1 MMLTDSTAVC
11 GPADFSL
18 KDEANRKKLKNFII
32 EQLYPDDPD
41 GWRAAL
47 SVFAVPVWNRF
58 ETVWYAPQEIVGFA
72 PKIRRFLEYSTVQQ
86 NVFKCRL
93 YEVLQDLSSRAGAFT
108 AVTGEQRLLVSC
120 LSDPSGVFGFGRA
133 MYFDPEKDLYVIN
146 DRNPVII
153 RWGVISEGGNPEPLL
168 QKFFSTCGSDN
179 SQEKSAPGDDFSS
192 EGAKFSS
199 SGSDSAATE
208 TAPECTNNGSDSTA
222 PETDPGCLY
231 NGSGS
236 TSSETESGCLYNGSD
251 STASEIEPGCT
262 NNGSDSAASETEL
275 GGTFNRSVDRN
286 SKPKGKAKVFSSRRP
301 QKEVYYN
308 ENITGDAG
316 LQSGLGCIVYTLL
329 IICWITYSN
338 IADKPEDIS
347 YRSGIVFLIFVLII
361 FCNIFKNKRRN

>member
-18 KDEANRKKLKNFII
+18 KDEANRKKLENFII

-72 PKIRRFLEYSTVQQ
+72 PKIRRFSEYSTVQQ

-93 YEVLQDLSSRAGAFT
+93 YEVLHDLSSRAGAFT

-120 LSDPSGVFGFGRA
+120 LSDPAGVFGLGSA

-179 SQEKSAPGDDFSS
+179 SQEPAAPGDDFAS

-199 SGSDSAATE
+199 SGSESA
-208 TAPECTNNGSDSTA
+208 A
-222 PETDPGCLY
+222 PETDPGCI
-231 NGSGS
+231 
-236 TSSETESGCLYNGSD
+236 YNGSD
-251 STASEIEPGCT
+251 SATTETDPGR
-262 NNGSDSAASETEL
+262 
-275 GGTFNRSVDRN
+275 TFNRSVDRN
-286 SKPKGKAKVFSSRRP
+286 SKPKGKTKVFSSRRP

-316 LQSGLGCIVYTLL
+316 LQNGLGCIVYTLL
-329 IICWITYSN
+329 IICWITYNN

-347 YRSGIVFLIFVLII
+347 
-361 FCNIFKNKRRN
+361 

>member
-1 MMLTDSTAVC
+1 MILTDSTAVC

-72 PKIRRFLEYSTVQQ
+72 PKIRRFSEYSTVQQ

-120 LSDPSGVFGFGRA
+120 LSDPAGVFGLGRA

-153 RWGVISEGGNPEPLL
+153 RWGVISEGGNRSRYCKNFSVPADLITVRRSLHREMTLHQKVQSSVLPVQKVQPLK
-168 QKFFSTCGSDN
+168 QNQCVQTTV
-179 SQEKSAPGDDFSS
+179 Q
-192 EGAKFSS
+192 
-199 SGSDSAATE
+199 
-208 TAPECTNNGSDSTA
+208 TAQPLKQNQCYKQRFRQHN
-222 PETDPGCLY
+222 
-231 NGSGS
+231 
-236 TSSETESGCLYNGSD
+236 
-251 STASEIEPGCT
+251 
-262 NNGSDSAASETEL
+262 
-275 GGTFNRSVDRN
+275 F
-286 SKPKGKAKVFSSRRP
+286 
-301 QKEVYYN
+301 
-308 ENITGDAG
+308 
-316 LQSGLGCIVYTLL
+316 
-329 IICWITYSN
+329 
-338 IADKPEDIS
+338 
-347 YRSGIVFLIFVLII
+347 
-361 FCNIFKNKRRN
+361 

>member
-1 MMLTDSTAVC
+1 MAAVFFFAMDSRYRITMMLTDSTAVC

-72 PKIRRFLEYSTVQQ
+72 PKIRRFSEYGTVQQ

-120 LSDPSGVFGFGRA
+120 LSEPYGVFGFGRA

-153 RWGVISEGGNPEPLL
+153 RWGVISEGGNLEPLL
-168 QKFFSTCGSDN
+168 QKFFSTCGSDS
-179 SQEKSAPGDDFSS
+179 SQEKSAPRDDFAS

-199 SGSDSAATE
+199 SGSESA
-208 TAPECTNNGSDSTA
+208 A
-222 PETDPGCLY
+222 PETDPGCI
-231 NGSGS
+231 
-236 TSSETESGCLYNGSD
+236 YNGSD
-251 STASEIEPGCT
+251 STASETDPGR
-262 NNGSDSAASETEL
+262 
-275 GGTFNRSVDRN
+275 TFNRSVDRN
-286 SKPKGKAKVFSSRRP
+286 SKPKGKTKVFSSRRP

-316 LQSGLGCIVYTLL
+316 LQNGLGCIVYTLL
-329 IICWITYSN
+329 IICWITYNN

-347 YRSGIVFLIFVLII
+347 YKSGIGFLIFALIFFCSI
-361 FCNIFKNKRRN
+361 FNNKRRN

>member
-1 MMLTDSTAVC
+1 M
-11 GPADFSL
+11 
-18 KDEANRKKLKNFII
+18 
-32 EQLYPDDPD
+32 
-41 GWRAAL
+41 
-47 SVFAVPVWNRF
+47 FAVPVWNRF

-72 PKIRRFLEYSTVQQ
+72 PKIRRFSEYSTVQQ

-120 LSDPSGVFGFGRA
+120 LSDPYGVFGFGRA

-179 SQEKSAPGDDFSS
+179 SQEPTASGDDFAS

-199 SGSDSAATE
+199 SGSESA
-208 TAPECTNNGSDSTA
+208 A
-222 PETDPGCLY
+222 PETDPGCIY

-236 TSSETESGCLYNGSD
+236 T
-251 STASEIEPGCT
+251 
-262 NNGSDSAASETEL
+262 ASETDP
-275 GGTFNRSVDRN
+275 GRTFNRSVDRN
-286 SKPKGKAKVFSSRRP
+286 SKPKGKTKVFSSRRP

-316 LQSGLGCIVYTLL
+316 LQNGLGCIAYTLL
-329 IICWITYSN
+329 IICWITYNN

-347 YRSGIVFLIFVLII
+347 YKSGIGFLIFVLIFFCSI
-361 FCNIFKNKRRN
+361 FNNKRRN

>member
-72 PKIRRFLEYSTVQQ
+72 PKIRRFSEYGTVQQ

-120 LSDPSGVFGFGRA
+120 LSDPAGVFGFGRA

-153 RWGVISEGGNPEPLL
+153 RWGVISEGGNLEPLL
-168 QKFFSTCGSDN
+168 QKFFSTCGSDS
-179 SQEKSAPGDDFSS
+179 SQEKSAPRDDFAS

-199 SGSDSAATE
+199 SGSESA
-208 TAPECTNNGSDSTA
+208 A
-222 PETDPGCLY
+222 PETDPGCI
-231 NGSGS
+231 
-236 TSSETESGCLYNGSD
+236 YNGSD
-251 STASEIEPGCT
+251 STASETDPGR
-262 NNGSDSAASETEL
+262 
-275 GGTFNRSVDRN
+275 TFNRSVDRN
-286 SKPKGKAKVFSSRRP
+286 SKPKGKTKVFSSRRP

-316 LQSGLGCIVYTLL
+316 LQNGLGCIVYTLL
-329 IICWITYSN
+329 IICWITYNN

-347 YRSGIVFLIFVLII
+347 YKSGIGFLIFALIFFCSI
-361 FCNIFKNKRRN
+361 FNNKRRN

>member
-1 MMLTDSTAVC
+1 MLTDSTAVC

-72 PKIRRFLEYSTVQQ
+72 PKIRRFSEYSTVQQ

-120 LSDPSGVFGFGRA
+120 LSDP
-133 MYFDPEKDLYVIN
+133 YFDPEKDLYVIN

-199 SGSDSAATE
+199 SGSESAAPETEPGCTNNGSDSATTE
-208 TAPECTNNGSDSTA
+208 TDPWCIYNGSGSTASEADPECTNNGSDSTA
-222 PETDPGCLY
+222 SEADPGCI
-231 NGSGS
+231 
-236 TSSETESGCLYNGSD
+236 YNGSD
-251 STASEIEPGCT
+251 STASETEPV
-262 NNGSDSAASETEL
+262 
-275 GGTFNRSVDRN
+275 GTFNRSVDRN

-316 LQSGLGCIVYTLL
+316 LQNGLGCIAYTLL
-329 IICWITYSN
+329 IICWITYNN

-347 YRSGIVFLIFVLII
+347 YKSGIGFLIFVLIFFCSI
-361 FCNIFKNKRRN
+361 FNNKRRN

>member
-1 MMLTDSTAVC
+1 MILTDSTAVC

-72 PKIRRFLEYSTVQQ
+72 PKIRRFSEYSTVQQ

-93 YEVLQDLSSRAGAFT
+93 YEVLQDLSSKAGAFT

-120 LSDPSGVFGFGRA
+120 LSDPAGVFGLGRA

-179 SQEKSAPGDDFSS
+179 SQEKSAPGDDFAS

-199 SGSDSAATE
+199 SGSESAA
-208 TAPECTNNGSDSTA
+208 P
-222 PETDPGCLY
+222 
-231 NGSGS
+231 
-236 TSSETESGCLYNGSD
+236 ETESGCLYNGSD
-251 STASEIEPGCT
+251 STTSKTEPM
-262 NNGSDSAASETEL
+262 SA
-275 GGTFNRSVDRN
+275 FNRSFDRN
-286 SKPKGKAKVFSSRRP
+286 SKPEGKVKVFSSRRP
-301 QKEVYYN
+301 QKEDYN
-308 ENITGDAG
+308 DEDKTGNRGEQDGIAFLIIALIIIG
-316 LQSGLGCIVYTLL
+316 LVINHIDKTGNSGYQGGIALL
-329 IICWITYSN
+329 II
-338 IADKPEDIS
+338 A
-347 YRSGIVFLIFVLII
+347 LFVIRGVSKYL
-361 FCNIFKNKRRN
+361 

>member
-72 PKIRRFLEYSTVQQ
+72 PKIRRFSEYSTVQQ

-120 LSDPSGVFGFGRA
+120 LSDPAGVFGLGRA

-179 SQEKSAPGDDFSS
+179 SQEQTAPGDDFAS

-199 SGSDSAATE
+199 SGSESA
-208 TAPECTNNGSDSTA
+208 A
-222 PETDPGCLY
+222 PET
-231 NGSGS
+231 
-236 TSSETESGCLYNGSD
+236 
-251 STASEIEPGCT
+251 EPWGT
-262 NNGSDSAASETEL
+262 YNGSDSAASETEPV
-275 GGTFNRSVDRN
+275 GTFNRSVDRN
-286 SKPKGKAKVFSSRRP
+286 SKPKGKAKVFSSRRL

-316 LQSGLGCIVYTLL
+316 LQNGLGCIVYTLL
-329 IICWITYSN
+329 IICWITYNN

-347 YRSGIVFLIFVLII
+347 YKSGIGFLIFVLIFFCSI
-361 FCNIFKNKRRN
+361 FNNKRRN

>member
-1 MMLTDSTAVC
+1 MLTDSTAVC

-72 PKIRRFLEYSTVQQ
+72 PKIRRFSEYSTVQQ

-120 LSDPSGVFGFGRA
+120 LSDPAGVFGLGRA

-153 RWGVISEGGNPEPLL
+153 RWGVISEGGNPEPVL

-179 SQEKSAPGDDFSS
+179 SQEQTAPGDDFSS

-199 SGSDSAATE
+199 SGSESA
-208 TAPECTNNGSDSTA
+208 A
-222 PETDPGCLY
+222 PET
-231 NGSGS
+231 
-236 TSSETESGCLYNGSD
+236 
-251 STASEIEPGCT
+251 EPWGT
-262 NNGSDSAASETEL
+262 YNGSDSAASETEPV
-275 GGTFNRSVDRN
+275 GTFNRSVDRN
-286 SKPKGKAKVFSSRRP
+286 SKPKEKAKVFSSRRP

-308 ENITGDAG
+308 ENIMGDAG
-316 LQSGLGCIVYTLL
+316 LQNGLGCIAYTLL
-329 IICWITYSN
+329 IICWITYNN

-347 YRSGIVFLIFVLII
+347 YKSGIGFLIFVLIFFCSI
-361 FCNIFKNKRRN
+361 FNNKRRN

>member
-72 PKIRRFLEYSTVQQ
+72 PKIRRFSEYSTVQQ

-93 YEVLQDLSSRAGAFT
+93 YEVLHDLSSRAGAFT

-120 LSDPSGVFGFGRA
+120 LSDPAGVFGLGSA

-179 SQEKSAPGDDFSS
+179 SQEPAAPGDDFAS

-199 SGSDSAATE
+199 SGSESA
-208 TAPECTNNGSDSTA
+208 A
-222 PETDPGCLY
+222 PETDPGCI
-231 NGSGS
+231 
-236 TSSETESGCLYNGSD
+236 YNGSD
-251 STASEIEPGCT
+251 SATTETDPGR
-262 NNGSDSAASETEL
+262 
-275 GGTFNRSVDRN
+275 TFNRSVDRN
-286 SKPKGKAKVFSSRRP
+286 SKPKGKTKVFSSRRP

-316 LQSGLGCIVYTLL
+316 LQNGLGCIVYTLL
-329 IICWITYSN
+329 IICWITYNN

-347 YRSGIVFLIFVLII
+347 
-361 FCNIFKNKRRN
+361 

>member
-1 MMLTDSTAVC
+1 MILTDSTAVC

-72 PKIRRFLEYSTVQQ
+72 PKIRRFSEYSTVQQ

-120 LSDPSGVFGFGRA
+120 LSDPAGVFGLGRA

-179 SQEKSAPGDDFSS
+179 SQEKSAPGDDFAS

-199 SGSDSAATE
+199 SGSESAA
-208 TAPECTNNGSDSTA
+208 P
-222 PETDPGCLY
+222 
-231 NGSGS
+231 
-236 TSSETESGCLYNGSD
+236 ETESGCLYNGSD
-251 STASEIEPGCT
+251 STTSKTEPM
-262 NNGSDSAASETEL
+262 SA
-275 GGTFNRSVDRN
+275 FNRSFDRN
-286 SKPKGKAKVFSSRRP
+286 SKPEGKVKVFSSRRP
-301 QKEVYYN
+301 QKEDYYDEDKIGN
-308 ENITGDAG
+308 RGEQDGIAFLIIALIIIGLVINHIDKTGN
-316 LQSGLGCIVYTLL
+316 SGYQGGIALL
-329 IICWITYSN
+329 II
-338 IADKPEDIS
+338 A
-347 YRSGIVFLIFVLII
+347 LFVIRGVSKYL
-361 FCNIFKNKRRN
+361 

>member
-72 PKIRRFLEYSTVQQ
+72 PEIRRFSEYSTVQQ

-120 LSDPSGVFGFGRA
+120 LSDPAGVFGLGRA

-179 SQEKSAPGDDFSS
+179 SQEQTAPGDDFAS

-199 SGSDSAATE
+199 SGSESA
-208 TAPECTNNGSDSTA
+208 D
-222 PETDPGCLY
+222 
-231 NGSGS
+231 
-236 TSSETESGCLYNGSD
+236 
-251 STASEIEPGCT
+251 
-262 NNGSDSAASETEL
+262 NGSDSAASETEPV
-275 GGTFNRSVDRN
+275 GTFNRSVDRN
-286 SKPKGKAKVFSSRRP
+286 SKPKGKAKVFSSRRL

-316 LQSGLGCIVYTLL
+316 LQNGLGCIAYTLL
-329 IICWITYSN
+329 IICWITYNN

-347 YRSGIVFLIFVLII
+347 YKSGIGFLIFVLIFFCSI
-361 FCNIFKNKRRN
+361 FNNKRRN

>member
-1 MMLTDSTAVC
+1 MDDRYRITTVLNDSTAVC
-11 GPADFSL
+11 GPAGFSL
-18 KDEANRKKLKNFII
+18 KDDANRDKLRKFII
-32 EQLYPDDPD
+32 EQLYPADPD

-72 PKIRRFLEYSTVQQ
+72 PKIRRFSEYSTVQQ

-120 LSDPSGVFGFGRA
+120 LSDPYGVFGFGRA

-153 RWGVISEGGNPEPLL
+153 RWGVISEGGNLEPLL
-168 QKFFSTCGSDN
+168 QKFFSTCGSDS
-179 SQEKSAPGDDFSS
+179 SQEKSAPRDDFAS

-199 SGSDSAATE
+199 SGSESA
-208 TAPECTNNGSDSTA
+208 A
-222 PETDPGCLY
+222 PETDPGCI
-231 NGSGS
+231 
-236 TSSETESGCLYNGSD
+236 YNGSD
-251 STASEIEPGCT
+251 STASETDPGR
-262 NNGSDSAASETEL
+262 
-275 GGTFNRSVDRN
+275 TFNRSVDRN
-286 SKPKGKAKVFSSRRP
+286 SKPKGKTKVFSSRRP

-316 LQSGLGCIVYTLL
+316 LQNGLGCIVYTLL
-329 IICWITYSN
+329 IICWITYNN

-347 YRSGIVFLIFVLII
+347 YKSGIGFLIFALIFFCSI
-361 FCNIFKNKRRN
+361 FNNKRRN

>member
-72 PKIRRFLEYSTVQQ
+72 PKIRRFSEYSTVQQ

-108 AVTGEQRLLVSC
+108 AVTGEQCLLVSC
-120 LSDPSGVFGFGRA
+120 LSDPAGVFGLGRA

-153 RWGVISEGGNPEPLL
+153 RWGVISESGNPEPLL

-199 SGSDSAATE
+199 SGSDSAVPE
-208 TAPECTNNGSDSTA
+208 TDPGCTNNGSDSTA
-222 PETDPGCLY
+222 
-231 NGSGS
+231 
-236 TSSETESGCLYNGSD
+236 SETESGCLYNGSD
-251 STASEIEPGCT
+251 STASEAEHGCVF
-262 NNGSDSAASETEL
+262 NGSDSTTSKTDPMSA
-275 GGTFNRSVDRN
+275 FNRSFDRN
-286 SKPKGKAKVFSSRRP
+286 SKPEGKVKVFSSRRP
-301 QKEVYYN
+301 QKEDYYD
-308 ENITGDAG
+308 EDKTGNRGEQDGIAFLIIALIIIG
-316 LQSGLGCIVYTLL
+316 LVINHIDKTGNSDYQGGIALL
-329 IICWITYSN
+329 II
-338 IADKPEDIS
+338 A
-347 YRSGIVFLIFVLII
+347 LFVIRGVS
-361 FCNIFKNKRRN
+361 KYM

>member
-1 MMLTDSTAVC
+1 MILTDSTAVC

-72 PKIRRFLEYSTVQQ
+72 PKIRRFSEYSTVQQ

-120 LSDPSGVFGFGRA
+120 LSDPAGVFGLGRA

-179 SQEKSAPGDDFSS
+179 SQEQTAPGDDFAS

-199 SGSDSAATE
+199 SGSESA
-208 TAPECTNNGSDSTA
+208 A
-222 PETDPGCLY
+222 PET
-231 NGSGS
+231 
-236 TSSETESGCLYNGSD
+236 
-251 STASEIEPGCT
+251 EPWGT
-262 NNGSDSAASETEL
+262 YNGSDSAASETEPV
-275 GGTFNRSVDRN
+275 GTFNRSVDRN

-316 LQSGLGCIVYTLL
+316 LQNGLGCIAYTLL
-329 IICWITYSN
+329 IICWITYNN

-347 YRSGIVFLIFVLII
+347 YKSGIGFLIFVMI
-361 FCNIFKNKRRN
+361 FFVIGRK

>member
-1 MMLTDSTAVC
+1 MRRRHRKVGFFYLMRAAGSRRFFWGAMDSRYRITMMLTDSTAVC

-72 PKIRRFLEYSTVQQ
+72 PKIRKFSEYSTVQQ
-86 NVFKCRL
+86 NHIFKCRL

-120 LSDPSGVFGFGRA
+120 LSDPAGVFGLGRA

-179 SQEKSAPGDDFSS
+179 SQEKTAPGDDFAS

-199 SGSDSAATE
+199 SGSESA
-208 TAPECTNNGSDSTA
+208 A
-222 PETDPGCLY
+222 PET
-231 NGSGS
+231 
-236 TSSETESGCLYNGSD
+236 
-251 STASEIEPGCT
+251 EPGCT
-262 NNGSDSAASETEL
+262 NNGSDSATTETDP
-275 GGTFNRSVDRN
+275 GRTFNRSVDRN
-286 SKPKGKAKVFSSRRP
+286 SKPKGKTKVFSSRRP
-301 QKEVYYN
+301 QKEKSVYVRLPPLSAPD
-308 ENITGDAG
+308 TTCHSQVS
-316 LQSGLGCIVYTLL
+316 LSLKQSTKL
-329 IICWITYSN
+329 SN
-338 IADKPEDIS
+338 S
-347 YRSGIVFLIFVLII
+347 QL
-361 FCNIFKNKRRN
+361 

>member
-1 MMLTDSTAVC
+1 MDDRYRITTVLNDSTAVC
-11 GPADFSL
+11 GPAGFSL
-18 KDEANRKKLKNFII
+18 KDDANRDKLRKFII

-72 PKIRRFLEYSTVQQ
+72 PKIRRFSEYSTVQQ

-108 AVTGEQRLLVSC
+108 AVTGEQRLMVSC
-120 LSDPSGVFGFGRA
+120 LSEPSGIFGFGRA
-133 MYFDPEKDLYVIN
+133 VYFDPDRDLYVVN
-146 DRNPVII
+146 DSVPVVV
-153 RWGVISEGGNPEPLL
+153 RWGVVTAGTDHEPALK
-168 QKFFSTCGSDN
+168 KFFSTCGSDN
-179 SQEKSAPGDDFSS
+179 SQEQTAPGDDFAS

-199 SGSDSAATE
+199 SGSESA
-208 TAPECTNNGSDSTA
+208 A
-222 PETDPGCLY
+222 PETDPGCI
-231 NGSGS
+231 
-236 TSSETESGCLYNGSD
+236 YNGSD
-251 STASEIEPGCT
+251 STASETDPGR
-262 NNGSDSAASETEL
+262 
-275 GGTFNRSVDRN
+275 TFNRSVDRN

-316 LQSGLGCIVYTLL
+316 LQNGLGCIVYTLL
-329 IICWITYSN
+329 IICWITYNN

-347 YRSGIVFLIFVLII
+347 YKSGIGFLIFVLIFFCSI
-361 FCNIFKNKRRN
+361 FNNKRRN

>member
-72 PKIRRFLEYSTVQQ
+72 PKIRRFSEYSTVQQ

-120 LSDPSGVFGFGRA
+120 LSDPYGVFGFGRA

-199 SGSDSAATE
+199 SGSDS
-208 TAPECTNNGSDSTA
+208 TAS
-222 PETDPGCLY
+222 ETDPGR
-231 NGSGS
+231 
-236 TSSETESGCLYNGSD
+236 
-251 STASEIEPGCT
+251 
-262 NNGSDSAASETEL
+262 
-275 GGTFNRSVDRN
+275 TFNRSVDRN
-286 SKPKGKAKVFSSRRP
+286 SKPKGKTKVFSSRRP

-316 LQSGLGCIVYTLL
+316 LQNGLGCIVYTLL
-329 IICWITYSN
+329 IICWITYNN

-347 YRSGIVFLIFVLII
+347 YKSGIGFLIFVLIFFCSI
-361 FCNIFKNKRRN
+361 FNNKRRN

>member
-72 PKIRRFLEYSTVQQ
+72 PKIRRFSEYSTVQQ

-93 YEVLQDLSSRAGAFT
+93 YEVLQDLSSKAGAFT

-120 LSDPSGVFGFGRA
+120 LSDPAGVFGLGRA

-179 SQEKSAPGDDFSS
+179 SQEKSAPGDDFAS

-199 SGSDSAATE
+199 SGSESAA
-208 TAPECTNNGSDSTA
+208 P
-222 PETDPGCLY
+222 
-231 NGSGS
+231 
-236 TSSETESGCLYNGSD
+236 ETESGCLYNGSD
-251 STASEIEPGCT
+251 STTSKTEPM
-262 NNGSDSAASETEL
+262 SA
-275 GGTFNRSVDRN
+275 FNRSFDRN
-286 SKPKGKAKVFSSRRP
+286 SKPEGKVKVFSSRRP
-301 QKEVYYN
+301 QKEDYN
-308 ENITGDAG
+308 DEDKTGNRGEQDGIAFLIIALIIIG
-316 LQSGLGCIVYTLL
+316 LVINHIDKTGNSGYQGGIALL
-329 IICWITYSN
+329 II
-338 IADKPEDIS
+338 A
-347 YRSGIVFLIFVLII
+347 LFVIRGVSKYL
-361 FCNIFKNKRRN
+361 

>member
-1 MMLTDSTAVC
+1 MILTDSTAVC

-72 PKIRRFLEYSTVQQ
+72 PEIRRFSEYSTVQQ

-120 LSDPSGVFGFGRA
+120 LSDPAGVFGLGRA

-179 SQEKSAPGDDFSS
+179 SQEKSAPGDDFAS

-199 SGSDSAATE
+199 SGSESAAPETE
-208 TAPECTNNGSDSTA
+208 PVCTNNGSYSTASETEPVCTNNGSDSTA
-222 PETDPGCLY
+222 SEPDPGCIY

-236 TSSETESGCLYNGSD
+236 TASEPDPGCIYNGSG
-251 STASEIEPGCT
+251 STASETDPGR
-262 NNGSDSAASETEL
+262 
-275 GGTFNRSVDRN
+275 TFNRSVDRN
-286 SKPKGKAKVFSSRRP
+286 SKPKGKTKVFSSRRP

-316 LQSGLGCIVYTLL
+316 LQNGLGCIVYTLL
-329 IICWITYSN
+329 IICWITYNN

-347 YRSGIVFLIFVLII
+347 YKSGIGFLIFVLI
-361 FCNIFKNKRRN
+361 FFL

>member
-1 MMLTDSTAVC
+1 MLTDSTAVC

-72 PKIRRFLEYSTVQQ
+72 PKIRRFSEYSTVQQ

-153 RWGVISEGGNPEPLL
+153 RWG
-168 QKFFSTCGSDN
+168 SD
-179 SQEKSAPGDDFSS
+179 
-192 EGAKFSS
+192 
-199 SGSDSAATE
+199 
-208 TAPECTNNGSDSTA
+208 
-222 PETDPGCLY
+222 
-231 NGSGS
+231 
-236 TSSETESGCLYNGSD
+236 
-251 STASEIEPGCT
+251 I
-262 NNGSDSAASETEL
+262 
-275 GGTFNRSVDRN
+275 
-286 SKPKGKAKVFSSRRP
+286 
-301 QKEVYYN
+301 
-308 ENITGDAG
+308 
-316 LQSGLGCIVYTLL
+316 
-329 IICWITYSN
+329 
-338 IADKPEDIS
+338 
-347 YRSGIVFLIFVLII
+347 
-361 FCNIFKNKRRN
+361 

>member
-72 PKIRRFLEYSTVQQ
+72 PKIRRFSEYSTVQQ

-120 LSDPSGVFGFGRA
+120 LSDPAGVFGLGRA

-179 SQEKSAPGDDFSS
+179 SQEKSAPGDDFAS

-199 SGSDSAATE
+199 SGSESA
-208 TAPECTNNGSDSTA
+208 A
-222 PETDPGCLY
+222 PETEAP
-231 NGSGS
+231 
-236 TSSETESGCLYNGSD
+236 ETEPWGTY
-251 STASEIEPGCT
+251 
-262 NNGSDSAASETEL
+262 NGSDSAASETEPV
-275 GGTFNRSVDRN
+275 GTFNRSVDRN
-286 SKPKGKAKVFSSRRP
+286 SKPKGKAKVFSSRRL

-316 LQSGLGCIVYTLL
+316 LQNGLGCIAYTLL
-329 IICWITYSN
+329 IICWITYNN

-347 YRSGIVFLIFVLII
+347 YKSGIGFLIFVLIFFCSI
-361 FCNIFKNKRRN
+361 FNNKRRN

>member
-1 MMLTDSTAVC
+1 MILTDSTAVC

-72 PKIRRFLEYSTVQQ
+72 PKIRRFSEYSTVQQ

-93 YEVLQDLSSRAGAFT
+93 YEVLQD
-108 AVTGEQRLLVSC
+108 
-120 LSDPSGVFGFGRA
+120 VFGLGRA

-179 SQEKSAPGDDFSS
+179 SQEQTAPGDDFAS

-199 SGSDSAATE
+199 SGSESAAPETE
-208 TAPECTNNGSDSTA
+208 PVCTNNGSDST
-222 PETDPGCLY
+222 
-231 NGSGS
+231 
-236 TSSETESGCLYNGSD
+236 TSKTE
-251 STASEIEPGCT
+251 PM
-262 NNGSDSAASETEL
+262 SA
-275 GGTFNRSVDRN
+275 FNRSFDRN
-286 SKPKGKAKVFSSRRP
+286 SKPEGKVKVFSSRRP
-301 QKEVYYN
+301 QKEDYYD
-308 ENITGDAG
+308 EDKTGNRGEQDGIAFLIIALIIIG
-316 LQSGLGCIVYTLL
+316 LVINHIDKTGNSGYQGGIALL
-329 IICWITYSN
+329 II
-338 IADKPEDIS
+338 A
-347 YRSGIVFLIFVLII
+347 LFVIRGVSKYL
-361 FCNIFKNKRRN
+361 

>member
-72 PKIRRFLEYSTVQQ
+72 PKIRRFSEYSTVQQ

-120 LSDPSGVFGFGRA
+120 LSDPAGVFGLGRA

-179 SQEKSAPGDDFSS
+179 SQEKTAPGDDFAS

-199 SGSDSAATE
+199 SGSESAAPETE
-208 TAPECTNNGSDSTA
+208 PGCTNNGSDSTA
-222 PETDPGCLY
+222 PETESGGTY

-236 TSSETESGCLYNGSD
+236 TASETALGCTNNGSESAAPETEPGGTYNGSESAAPETESGCLYNGSD
-251 STASEIEPGCT
+251 STTSKTDPM
-262 NNGSDSAASETEL
+262 SA
-275 GGTFNRSVDRN
+275 FNRSFDRN
-286 SKPKGKAKVFSSRRP
+286 SKPEGKVKVFSSRRP
-301 QKEVYYN
+301 QKEDYYD
-308 ENITGDAG
+308 EDKTGNRGEQDG
-316 LQSGLGCIVYTLL
+316 
-329 IICWITYSN
+329 
-338 IADKPEDIS
+338 IAFFNNCTDYYWS
-347 YRSGIVFLIFVLII
+347 
-361 FCNIFKNKRRN
+361 CH

>member
-1 MMLTDSTAVC
+1 MILTDSTAVC

-72 PKIRRFLEYSTVQQ
+72 PKIRRFSEYSTVQQ

-108 AVTGEQRLLVSC
+108 AVTGEQCLLVSC
-120 LSDPSGVFGFGRA
+120 LSDPAGVFGLGRA

-179 SQEKSAPGDDFSS
+179 SQEQTASGDDFAS

-199 SGSDSAATE
+199 SGSESAAPETE
-208 TAPECTNNGSDSTA
+208 PVCTNNGLDSTASETEPGCTNNGS
-222 PETDPGCLY
+222 G
-231 NGSGS
+231 
-236 TSSETESGCLYNGSD
+236 
-251 STASEIEPGCT
+251 STASEPEPECT
-262 NNGSDSAASETEL
+262 FNGSDSAASETEPV
-275 GGTFNRSVDRN
+275 GTFNRSVVRN
-286 SKPKGKAKVFSSRRP
+286 SKPEGKVKVFSSRRP
-301 QKEVYYN
+301 QKEDYYD
-308 ENITGDAG
+308 EDKTGNRGEQDGIAFLIIALIIIG
-316 LQSGLGCIVYTLL
+316 LVINHIDKTGNSGYQGGIALL
-329 IICWITYSN
+329 II
-338 IADKPEDIS
+338 A
-347 YRSGIVFLIFVLII
+347 LFVIRGVSKYL
-361 FCNIFKNKRRN
+361 

>member
-1 MMLTDSTAVC
+1 MILTDSTAVC

-72 PKIRRFLEYSTVQQ
+72 PKIRRFSEYSTVQQ

-120 LSDPSGVFGFGRA
+120 LSDPAGVFGLGRA

-179 SQEKSAPGDDFSS
+179 SQEKSAPGDDFAS

-199 SGSDSAATE
+199 SGSESAASETDPWCIYNGSGSTASETE
-208 TAPECTNNGSDSTA
+208 PVCTNNGSDST
-222 PETDPGCLY
+222 
-231 NGSGS
+231 
-236 TSSETESGCLYNGSD
+236 TSKTE
-251 STASEIEPGCT
+251 PM
-262 NNGSDSAASETEL
+262 SA
-275 GGTFNRSVDRN
+275 FNRSFDRN
-286 SKPKGKAKVFSSRRP
+286 SKPEGKVKVFSSRRP
-301 QKEVYYN
+301 QKEDYYDEDKIGN
-308 ENITGDAG
+308 RGEQDGIAFLIIALIIIGLVINHIDKTGN
-316 LQSGLGCIVYTLL
+316 SGYQGGIALL
-329 IICWITYSN
+329 II
-338 IADKPEDIS
+338 A
-347 YRSGIVFLIFVLII
+347 LFVIRGVSKYL
-361 FCNIFKNKRRN
+361 

>member
-1 MMLTDSTAVC
+1 MILTDSTAVC

-72 PKIRRFLEYSTVQQ
+72 PEIRRFSEYSTVQQ

-120 LSDPSGVFGFGRA
+120 LSDPAGVFGLGRA

-146 DRNPVII
+146 DRNPV
-153 RWGVISEGGNPEPLL
+153 
-168 QKFFSTCGSDN
+168 
-179 SQEKSAPGDDFSS
+179 PGDDFAS

-199 SGSDSAATE
+199 SGSESAAPETE
-208 TAPECTNNGSDSTA
+208 PVCTNNGSYSTASETEPVCTNNGSDSTA
-222 PETDPGCLY
+222 SEPDPGCIY

-236 TSSETESGCLYNGSD
+236 TASEPDPGCIYNGSG
-251 STASEIEPGCT
+251 STASETDPGR
-262 NNGSDSAASETEL
+262 
-275 GGTFNRSVDRN
+275 TFNRSVDRN
-286 SKPKGKAKVFSSRRP
+286 SKPKGKTKVFSSRRP

-316 LQSGLGCIVYTLL
+316 LQNGLGCIVYTLL
-329 IICWITYSN
+329 IICWITYNN

-347 YRSGIVFLIFVLII
+347 YKSGIGFLIFVLI
-361 FCNIFKNKRRN
+361 FFL

>member
-1 MMLTDSTAVC
+1 MILTDSTAVC

-72 PKIRRFLEYSTVQQ
+72 PKIRRFSEYSTVQQ

-120 LSDPSGVFGFGRA
+120 LSDPAGVFGLGRA

-179 SQEKSAPGDDFSS
+179 SQEQTASGDDFAS

-199 SGSDSAATE
+199 SGSESAAPETE
-208 TAPECTNNGSDSTA
+208 PVCTNNGLDSTASETEPGCTNNGS
-222 PETDPGCLY
+222 G
-231 NGSGS
+231 
-236 TSSETESGCLYNGSD
+236 
-251 STASEIEPGCT
+251 STASEPEPECT
-262 NNGSDSAASETEL
+262 FNGSDSAASETEPV
-275 GGTFNRSVDRN
+275 GTFNRSVDRN
-286 SKPKGKAKVFSSRRP
+286 SKPKGKAKVFSSRRL

-316 LQSGLGCIVYTLL
+316 LQNGLGCIAYTLL
-329 IICWITYSN
+329 IICWMLIICWITYNN

-347 YRSGIVFLIFVLII
+347 YKSGIGFLIFVLIFFCSI
-361 FCNIFKNKRRN
+361 FNNKRRN

>member
-1 MMLTDSTAVC
+1 MILTDSTAVC

-72 PKIRRFLEYSTVQQ
+72 PKIRRFSEYSTVQQ

-120 LSDPSGVFGFGRA
+120 LSDPYGVFGFGRA

-153 RWGVISEGGNPEPLL
+153 RWGVISEGGNPEP
-168 QKFFSTCGSDN
+168 FDN
-179 SQEKSAPGDDFSS
+179 SQEKSAPGDDFAS

-199 SGSDSAATE
+199 SGSESA
-208 TAPECTNNGSDSTA
+208 A
-222 PETDPGCLY
+222 PETDPGCI
-231 NGSGS
+231 
-236 TSSETESGCLYNGSD
+236 YNGSD
-251 STASEIEPGCT
+251 STASETDPGR
-262 NNGSDSAASETEL
+262 
-275 GGTFNRSVDRN
+275 TFNRSVDRN
-286 SKPKGKAKVFSSRRP
+286 SKPKGKTKVFSSRRP

-316 LQSGLGCIVYTLL
+316 LQNGLGCIAYTLL
-329 IICWITYSN
+329 IICWITYNN

-347 YRSGIVFLIFVLII
+347 YKSGIGFLIFVLIFFCSI
-361 FCNIFKNKRRN
+361 FNNKRRN

>member
-1 MMLTDSTAVC
+1 MLTDSTAVC

-72 PKIRRFLEYSTVQQ
+72 PKIRRFSGYSTVQQ

-120 LSDPSGVFGFGRA
+120 LSDPSGVFGLGRA

-179 SQEKSAPGDDFSS
+179 SQEQTAPGDDFAS

-199 SGSDSAATE
+199 SGSESA
-208 TAPECTNNGSDSTA
+208 A
-222 PETDPGCLY
+222 PET
-231 NGSGS
+231 
-236 TSSETESGCLYNGSD
+236 
-251 STASEIEPGCT
+251 EPWGT
-262 NNGSDSAASETEL
+262 YNGSDSAASETEPV
-275 GGTFNRSVDRN
+275 GTFNRSVDRN

-316 LQSGLGCIVYTLL
+316 LQNGLGCIAYTLL
-329 IICWITYSN
+329 IICWITYNN

-347 YRSGIVFLIFVLII
+347 YKSGIGFLIFVLIFFCSI
-361 FCNIFKNKRRN
+361 FNNKRRN

>member
-1 MMLTDSTAVC
+1 MLTDSTAVC

-72 PKIRRFLEYSTVQQ
+72 PKIRRFSEYSTVQQ

-120 LSDPSGVFGFGRA
+120 LSDPYGVFGFGRA

-179 SQEKSAPGDDFSS
+179 SQEQTAPGDDFAS

-199 SGSDSAATE
+199 SGSESA
-208 TAPECTNNGSDSTA
+208 A
-222 PETDPGCLY
+222 PET
-231 NGSGS
+231 
-236 TSSETESGCLYNGSD
+236 
-251 STASEIEPGCT
+251 EPWGT
-262 NNGSDSAASETEL
+262 YNGSDSAASETEPV
-275 GGTFNRSVDRN
+275 GTFNRSVDRN

-316 LQSGLGCIVYTLL
+316 LQNGLGCIAYTLL
-329 IICWITYSN
+329 IICWITYNN

-347 YRSGIVFLIFVLII
+347 YKSGIGFLIFVLIFFCSI
-361 FCNIFKNKRRN
+361 FNNKRRN

>member
-1 MMLTDSTAVC
+1 MLTDSTAVC

-72 PKIRRFLEYSTVQQ
+72 PKIRRFSEYSTVQQ

-120 LSDPSGVFGFGRA
+120 LSDPAGVFGLGRA

-179 SQEKSAPGDDFSS
+179 SQEQTAPGDDFAS

-199 SGSDSAATE
+199 SGSESAAPETE
-208 TAPECTNNGSDSTA
+208 PWGTYNGSDSATT
-222 PETDPGCLY
+222 ETDPGCIY

-236 TSSETESGCLYNGSD
+236 TASET
-251 STASEIEPGCT
+251 EPGCT
-262 NNGSDSAASETEL
+262 NNGSGSTASEPEPECTFNGSDSAASETEPV
-275 GGTFNRSVDRN
+275 GTFNRSVDRN

-308 ENITGDAG
+308 ENIMGDAG
-316 LQSGLGCIVYTLL
+316 LQNGLGCIAYTLL
-329 IICWITYSN
+329 IICWITYN
-338 IADKPEDIS
+338 N
-347 YRSGIVFLIFVLII
+347 RGFVHM
-361 FCNIFKNKRRN
+361 CG